1 MDLGWLQRIVE
12 TLKPGPISG
21 LSLTGSRRLLQ
32 ELGRLDPKD
41 IGKLADDLQPDVRD
55 ALFQL
60 AHIGPVYI
68 GLMRQI
74 LLRNALRMPKTAQ
87 VDGEGLAQI
96 HGASRWPCRLLTNR
110 FKAT

>member
-1 MDLGWLQRIVE
+1 LGLGCPQQIVAAPE
-12 TLKPGPISG
+12 LGSIS
-21 LSLTGSRRLLQ
+21 SLPFAGSGRLLQ
-32 ELGRLDPKD
+32 ELGRFDPKD
-41 IGKLADDLQPDVRD
+41 ISELADDLKPDIGH
-55 ALFQL
+55 ALLQF
-60 AHIGPVYI
+60 AHIGPVDV

-96 HGASRWPCRLLTNR
+96 HDASRWACRLLTNR